1 MPNFIFRYFCSMN
14 KTKSWLHALRLRTL
28 PLSIAGIL
36 MGSAIALILDK
47 WNSWIFAFSL
57 ITTVLFQI
65 LSNLA
70 NDLGDTIKG
79 TDNDNRVGPSRAVQ
93 SGAITRKEM
102 TNAII
107 LTTVLSLVSAGML
120 IYFSLPG
127 MSTNTLIIY
136 IVLAFLSVAAAITY
150 TIGKKAYGYHGLGD
164 LMVLIFFGFVSVIGV
179 FVLYSKFFEKEL
191 ILPSL
196 TIGLL
201 SMAVLNLN
209 NMRDFKNDAA
219 NHKNTLVVRM
229 GATRAKFYHALLIL
243 LALLS
248 LVVFIHELNI
258 PELYISFLP
267 GILLVLHLRKVM
279 RTSDP
284 KDFDPELKVVAL
296 STFFIAL
303 IFLGTSIYLSWP
315 I

>member
-1 MPNFIFRYFCSMN
+1 MN

-28 PLSIAGIL
+28 PLSVAGIL
-36 MGSAIALILDK
+36 MGSAVALIMSK
-47 WNSWIFAFSL
+47 WNSLIFTFAL

-79 TDNDNRVGPSRAVQ
+79 TDNEDRIGPSRAVQ
-93 SGAITRKEM
+93 SGIITRKEM
-102 TNAII
+102 LTAIV
-107 LTTVLSLVSAGML
+107 LTSILSLISAGVL

-127 MSTNTLIIY
+127 MTMNTLIIY
-136 IVLAFLSVAAAITY
+136 IVLAILSVAAAITY

-179 FVLYSKFFEKEL
+179 FVLYTKSFENEL

-196 TIGLL
+196 TVGLL

-209 NMRDFKNDAA
+209 NMRDFRNDAA
-219 NHKNTLVVRM
+219 NNKNTLVVRM

-248 LVVFIHELNI
+248 LGVFIQHLDI
-258 PELYISFLP
+258 KPLYLSLLP
-267 GILLVLHLRKVM
+267 GILLIVHLRKVM
-279 RTSDP
+279 QIADP
-284 KDFDPELKVVAL
+284 KDFDPELKKVAL

-303 IFLGTSIYLSWP
+303 IFLGTSIYLTWQH
-315 I
+315 